1 MQATLRP
8 VRNLPQ
14 IALSTLAVALLGVVA
29 IMTFT
34 AVNSNSGTLSSAQSA
49 GTNSVQAQ
57 VADPWP
63 AFVMDFREEIY
74 DWETGKVVNSEV
86 YRYVYN
92 SREDWQLALLE
103 STNDPRAVGS
113 RTEYNNATFTEA
125 GVVDGHP
132 LPVRTTK
139 ADRPYMASWWLVPVA
154 AERLGIA
161 GSDYQRSVASADG
174 KIGLYKE
181 EMMPCS
187 SLFEA
192 WQARVCGGGKQSFTQ
207 RTEKVMD
214 SKHGIPLEITEKIE
228 GKVTSTI
235 KVVELTYK

>member
-8 VRNLPQ
+8 VRNPLQ
-14 IALSTLAVALLGVVA
+14 IALSTLTVALLGVVA
-29 IMTFT
+29 IVTFT
-34 AVNSNSGTLSSAQSA
+34 AVNSNSGTLPSAQSA

-74 DWETGKVVNSEV
+74 DWKTGKSASSEV

-92 SREDWQLALLE
+92 GRENWQLALLE
-103 STNDPRAVGS
+103 STKDPRAVGS
-113 RTEYNNATFTEA
+113 MTEYNSATFTEA
-125 GVVDGHP
+125 GVADGHP

-154 AERLGIA
+154 AERLGI
-161 GSDYQRSVASADG
+161 GSDYQRSAASADG
-174 KIGLYKE
+174 KIGLYKDE
-181 EMMPCS
+181 IMPCS
-187 SLFEA
+187 SLFEV

-235 KVVELTYK
+235 QVTELTYK